1 MYNIQTKQAAS
12 VVKHITKWTNL
23 TQRAKSSTTELCSK
37 ISELRKNIFFLIHLF
52 SNSVV
57 DDLAINWNLSSNLLK

>member
-37 ISELRKNIFFLIHLF
+37 ISELRKKH
-52 SNSVV
+52 
-57 DDLAINWNLSSNLLK
+57 